1 MKSILVL
8 LASLALV
15 GTAYAGGE
23 IKEVCKNKLDKAG
36 KVVTGKDGKPTQ
48 VCKKIKVHEKAEG
61 HKVPDATKKK

>member
-8 LASLALV
+8 IASLALV

-36 KVVTGKDGKPTQ
+36 KVVNGKDGKPTQ

-61 HKVPDATKKK
+61 HKVPEPAKKK